1 MKIIPFAQPL
11 PNWPDGKVIIVSLEK
26 KNGKNPYFQ
35 WSLIPK
41 RKRLERAF
49 FGEVLWLRYPKR
61 DPTRITSLNL
71 KNKIKR
77 VESQKKWKEEVIFYT
92 GRTSLGFWSG
102 GLIQRSAARTVDLV
116 IEWESNSDGMGAGA
130 AARSKRN
137 EPCRFG
143 LTAAAANPIDALP
156 PQNGSS
162 NLLFFILLLLL
173 LPFFS
178 FFTSI
183 VSNLLG
189 FFLCSRALWW
199 GVNPTTLPRE
209 SAGFLFASRESFRV
223 SVRKKK
229 KSLKLVPTRPFF

>member
-1 MKIIPFAQPL
+1 M
-11 PNWPDGKVIIVSLEK
+11 
-26 KNGKNPYFQ
+26 
-35 WSLIPK
+35 
-41 RKRLERAF
+41 
-49 FGEVLWLRYPKR
+49 
-61 DPTRITSLNL
+61 
-71 KNKIKR
+71 
-77 VESQKKWKEEVIFYT
+77 IFYT

-178 FFTSI
+178 FLHPSFPI
-183 VSNLLG
+183 CWFFFVLPGPLMGCQSNY
-189 FFLCSRALWW
+189 
-199 GVNPTTLPRE
+199 
-209 SAGFLFASRESFRV
+209 ASERVCGISFCQ
-223 SVRKKK
+223 SGKFPSFSKKK
-229 KSLKLVPTRPFF
+229 KEKSETGPDPSVFLIHCCQCFA

>member
-1 MKIIPFAQPL
+1 M
-11 PNWPDGKVIIVSLEK
+11 
-26 KNGKNPYFQ
+26 
-35 WSLIPK
+35 
-41 RKRLERAF
+41 
-49 FGEVLWLRYPKR
+49 
-61 DPTRITSLNL
+61 
-71 KNKIKR
+71 
-77 VESQKKWKEEVIFYT
+77 IFYT

-162 NLLFFILLLLL
+162 NLVFFILLLLL

-183 VSNLLG
+183 VSNLLVFFCAPG
-189 FFLCSRALWW
+189 PSDGVSIQLRFRESLRDFFLPV
-199 GVNPTTLPRE
+199 GK
-209 SAGFLFASRESFRV
+209 V
-223 SVRKKK
+223 SE
-229 KSLKLVPTRPFF
+229 FQ